1 MRAVIYKDDCQ
12 VNLEQCCKKEDSMGP
27 MLIFPYS
34 SIMYTRDKHYTVIA
48 YFYCLKM
55 KEQI

>member
-1 MRAVIYKDDCQ
+1 MWADIYTNDYK
-12 VNLEQCCKKEDSMGP
+12 VNLEQCCKKEDSMGL
-27 MLIFPYS
+27 MLFFPYS
-34 SIMYTRDKHYTVIA
+34 SIVYKRDKHYTVIA